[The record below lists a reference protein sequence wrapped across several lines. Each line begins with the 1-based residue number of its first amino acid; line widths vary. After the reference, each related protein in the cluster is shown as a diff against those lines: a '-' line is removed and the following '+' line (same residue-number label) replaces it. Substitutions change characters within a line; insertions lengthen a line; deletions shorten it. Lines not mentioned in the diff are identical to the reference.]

1 MVWATAWSFDRL
13 RLWLEADVSP
23 EAPPHGAVAHGAA
36 RLGLVLVWVYAG
48 LVPKLLGPHPEELA
62 LSAAALPP
70 GVSARTAVLALGATE
85 VAFGLLLLV
94 GWHRRWLFGASAAG
108 TVGVA
113 AGLVARPL
121 SPLPLGAAMLALA
134 AAGYA
139 TGGHLPSARR
149 CITDRAESEL
159 ARDRGAGATDPDRPE
174 RETV

>member
-23 EAPPHGAVAHGAA
+23 EASPHGAVAHGAA
-36 RLGLVLVWVYAG
+36 RLG

-113 AGLVARPL
+113 AGLVAHPL

>member
-23 EAPPHGAVAHGAA
+23 EASLHGAVAHGAA
-36 RLGLVLVWVYAG
+36 RLG

-113 AGLVARPL
+113 AGLVAHPL